1 MTFPIT
7 DLYAILPELIIV
19 LYACIIL
26 VFDPFISNEK
36 KVHLAWTSLLA
47 LGLAF
52 FASYRFMSLEIEAF
66 SGMFILDPFSTFFKF
81 LFYTI
86 TAITILMSINYLK
99 LEGVH
104 LGEYY
109 AFLLLA
115 TSGMMLMVS
124 GSDLI
129 TIYLGLELTA
139 ISLYVLAGFKR
150 FEPKSTEASAKY
162 FVLSSFSSG
171 ILLYGISLLYGL
183 TGTTHLKG
191 VSAFIVQTEFS
202 GPALIL
208 AVILLVIGFGFKV
221 AAVPFHMWAPDVYQ
235 GAPTS
240 VTAFMSVGP
249 KAASF
254 AIFLRVF
261 LEAFGGI
268 KENWT
273 ALLIVLSVATMILG
287 NVVAISQT
295 NIKRMLAYSSIA
307 HAGYALIGLVVGNQD
322 GISSL
327 LLYLF
332 IYAFMNLGAF
342 GVVILIR
349 RGEMEGVEIKD
360 FSGLAKRN
368 PLAALVMLV
377 FMFSLTGIPPTAGF
391 IGKFYIFM
399 AAVQADLV
407 WLAVIGVLLSAVSAY
422 YYLRVVMVMYMQE
435 PEQEFELATSPAMS
449 IALLVAVGVIMAIGV
464 YPDPIV
470 SYAQSSILNIQ

>member
-1 MTFPIT
+1 
-7 DLYAILPELIIV
+7 
-19 LYACIIL
+19 
-26 VFDPFISNEK
+26 
-36 KVHLAWTSLLA
+36 
-47 LGLAF
+47 
-52 FASYRFMSLEIEAF
+52 
-66 SGMFILDPFSTFFKF
+66 
-81 LFYTI
+81 
-86 TAITILMSINYLK
+86 
-99 LEGVH
+99 
-104 LGEYY
+104 
-109 AFLLLA
+109 
-115 TSGMMLMVS
+115 
-124 GSDLI
+124 
-129 TIYLGLELTA
+129 
-139 ISLYVLAGFKR
+139 
-150 FEPKSTEASAKY
+150 
-162 FVLSSFSSG
+162 
-171 ILLYGISLLYGL
+171 
-183 TGTTHLKG
+183 
-191 VSAFIVQTEFS
+191 
-202 GPALIL
+202 
-208 AVILLVIGFGFKV
+208 
-221 AAVPFHMWAPDVYQ
+221 
-235 GAPTS
+235 
-240 VTAFMSVGP
+240 MSVGP